1 MGLVSRRRVGIVSG
15 EAGEDSRKAQL
26 PDPPADLRRHL
37 RHVRRE
43 ETAAHPKSHECSPLC
58 LSLSAAAAGPSS
70 ANGGS
75 DCPAPNSFLT
85 HTRMNPSTWRNRWL
99 PFSLSHGGI

>member
-37 RHVRRE
+37 CHVRRE

-58 LSLSAAAAGPSS
+58 LTLSAPAAGPSS
-70 ANGGS
+70 ANGGR
-75 DCPAPNSFLT
+75 DGPTPNSLLADACID
-85 HTRMNPSTWRNRWL
+85 SITWRTQWHR
-99 PFSLSHGGI
+99 FSLSRGDS